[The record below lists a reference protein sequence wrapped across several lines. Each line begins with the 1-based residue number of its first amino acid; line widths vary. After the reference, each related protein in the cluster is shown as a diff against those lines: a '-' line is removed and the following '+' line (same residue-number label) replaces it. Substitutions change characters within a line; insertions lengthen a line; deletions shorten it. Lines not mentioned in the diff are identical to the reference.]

1 MSDKQTTNKFTFEAW
16 QKLIDA
22 QLARLESLLEEAAGY
37 EKPAVEQATAAV
49 DEMAK
54 LMKDS
59 IDYSCRLSAAW
70 RRETLAAMKRSGELF
85 SELTARR

>member
-1 MSDKQTTNKFTFEAW
+1 MTEKQTTHKFTFEAW

-22 QLARLESLLEEAAGY
+22 QLARLEAVLQEAATY
-37 EKPAVEQATAAV
+37 EKPAVEQATAAI
-49 DEMAK
+49 DELAR

-59 IDYSCRLSAAW
+59 VDYSCRLSAAW

-85 SELTARR
+85 SELARR

>member
-1 MSDKQTTNKFTFEAW
+1 MNEKQTTRQFTFEAW
-16 QKLIDA
+16 QKLIDG
-22 QLARLESLLEEAAGY
+22 QLARLESAMQEAASY
-37 EKPAVEQATAAV
+37 EKPAVEQATAAI
-49 DEMAK
+49 DELAK

-85 SELTARR
+85 SELSHR